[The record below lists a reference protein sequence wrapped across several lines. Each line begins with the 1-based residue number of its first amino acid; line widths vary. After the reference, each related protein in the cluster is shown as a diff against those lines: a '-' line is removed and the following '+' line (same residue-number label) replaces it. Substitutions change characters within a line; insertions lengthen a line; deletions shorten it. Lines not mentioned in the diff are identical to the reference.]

1 MKDDDVKAFAYLA
14 LSGDLSGEGNTFDHH
29 LAADYLRLCD
39 KDTPEAE
46 YFKKKGITP
55 AKAPQGFFVYNYGS
69 TGIFRRNDWMVTLKG
84 YTTDVWGAEIYKK
97 TTGTDVTKVM
107 VPSKS
112 WDIPRA

>member
-1 MKDDDVKAFAYLA
+1 M
-14 LSGDLSGEGNTFDHH
+14 
-29 LAADYLRLCD
+29 AADYLRLCD